1 MSLIHNE
8 RTKLSAP
15 ALNSIALASI
25 AAGFITPLAAISFD
39 VPGSAAR
46 GVMTTTLFALAWL
59 VTGGVLHLAARYL
72 LGMLR
77 E

>member
-8 RTKLSAP
+8 RTKLSAT
-15 ALNSIALASI
+15 ALNGTALASI

-46 GVMTTTLFALAWL
+46 GALPTTLFALAWR
-59 VTGGVLHLAARYL
+59 VTGGILHLAARYL
-72 LGMLR
+72 LGSLR